1 MRRWLTILL
10 LVLLPLQFS
19 WAAAASYCQHDGD
32 ASTQHVGHHDHQH
45 QVADSSAAGNATS
58 DATNGDTPDA
68 KGKST
73 GLDGDCAYCQMSIA
87 KSLSIPTVALLSPT
101 LSYDITAVPGL
112 VGSPVRDRIERPRW
126 HRA

>member
-45 QVADSSAAGNATS
+45 QVADSSTTG
-58 DATNGDTPDA
+58 DDTPDA

-87 KSLSIPTVALLSPT
+87 KSLSILTVAVLSPT
-101 LSYDITAVPGL
+101 ASYDVTAVPGL
-112 VGSPVRDRIERPRW
+112 VGSPLRDRIERPKW
-126 HRA
+126 LRA

>member
-10 LVLLPLQFS
+10 LVVLPLQFS
-19 WAAAASYCQHDGD
+19 WAAAASYCQHDED

-45 QVADSSAAGNATS
+45 QAADSSAAG
-58 DATNGDTPDA
+58 DATKSDTTDA
-68 KGKST
+68 KSKST

-101 LSYDITAVPGL
+101 VAYDLTAVPGL
-112 VGSPVRDRIERPRW
+112 VGSPLRDRIERPKW